1 MICRDNSSR
10 AGGGRESNRAADGRE
25 PPTRSSTDSDASDA
39 VDETPAVSEDQ
50 HREWRR
56 WVVEAVTAGTAS
68 VVPVS
73 YLVETVDD
81 REPDDSSRSQIRT
94 ILINQVLPTIEN
106 EPGLEYDADRQLVIN
121 YGY

>member
-10 AGGGRESNRAADGRE
+10 AGGGREPNRRANGRE
-25 PPTRSSTDSDASDA
+25 PPTHSSTDSDASDA

-56 WVVEAVTAGTAS
+56 WVVEAVTGGTAS

-73 YLVETVDD
+73 YLIEIVDD
-81 REPDDSSRSQIRT
+81 REPDDSSRSQIRR

-106 EPGLEYDADRQLVIN
+106 EPGLEYDVDRQAVIN
-121 YGY
+121 YGH